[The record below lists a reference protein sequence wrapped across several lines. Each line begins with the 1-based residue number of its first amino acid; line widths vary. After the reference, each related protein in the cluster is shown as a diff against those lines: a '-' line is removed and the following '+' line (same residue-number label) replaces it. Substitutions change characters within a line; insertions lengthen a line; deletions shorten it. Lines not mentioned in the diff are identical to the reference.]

1 MFSGG
6 QRHTS
11 PTFHVE
17 HDHLQLRPY
26 NAKLG
31 QVSSD
36 FCAATGAAD
45 SDACLFA
52 TRTAVD
58 CVMRNKVSKYGDL
71 MDNLGQ
77 CKYHIDHLKQVV
89 GPDFASRADDTLKRL
104 NNMNQSF
111 V

>member
-6 QRHTS
+6 QRQTA
-11 PTFHVE
+11 PVFHVE

-36 FCAATGAAD
+36 FCAATGNRN

-58 CVMRNKVSKYGDL
+58 CVMRSKVSKYGDL
-71 MDNLGQ
+71 MDNIGN
-77 CKYHIDHLKQVV
+77 CKYHIDHWKKVV
-89 GPDFASRADDTLKRL
+89 GADFASQADDTLKRL
-104 NNMNQSF
+104 NNMQ
-111 V
+111 